1 MTPKPTPD
9 RQPDLPDSYLTCR
22 DEGRA
27 EIKIQRSR
35 FLGICRPV
43 AGRDAVE
50 AALDDIR
57 REHHDARHVCY
68 AWRIGVGA
76 LAAEK
81 RNDDG
86 EPSGSAGEPIMGAIR
101 RAGTTDVLV
110 AVARWFGGVKL
121 GTGGL
126 GRAYGQAADLAI
138 GEAGFREILLGRRF
152 VLTLPYA
159 AQKTVA
165 HLLEPCRGRV
175 TDQEYAGEVTWR
187 IWLPHSTWR
196 AFEASL
202 TEASQGTLVLEPDDD
217 HQ

>member
-35 FLGICRPV
+35 FLGICRP
-43 AGRDAVE
+43 AGGRDAVDT
-50 AALDDIR
+50 ALEEIR
-57 REHHDARHVCY
+57 REHHDARHVCS
-68 AWRIGVGA
+68 AWRIGVGT

-101 RAGTTDVLV
+101 RAGMTDVLV
-110 AVARWFGGVKL
+110 AVVRWFGGVKL

-138 GEAGFREILLGRRF
+138 AEAGPREVLLGRRF
-152 VLTLPYA
+152 VLALPYA
-159 AQKTVA
+159 AQKTVT
-165 HLLEPCRGRV
+165 LLLSQHGGRV
-175 TDQEYAGEVTWR
+175 NDQEYAEEVTWR

-196 AFEASL
+196 AFQAAL
-202 TEASQGTLVLEPDDD
+202 TEASQGTLALEPDVD
-217 HQ
+217 Q